1 MNNNDIERL
10 EYKIDDLNHK
20 IDSMQSNINT
30 ISSSSRFVLLAIGVV
45 IGWEVGEVIDFWY
58 ILDLIFR

>member
-10 EYKIDDLNHK
+10 EDKINDLNHK

-30 ISSSSRFVLLAIGVV
+30 ISFSSRFVLLAIGVV

-58 ILDLIFR
+58 ILDLIF